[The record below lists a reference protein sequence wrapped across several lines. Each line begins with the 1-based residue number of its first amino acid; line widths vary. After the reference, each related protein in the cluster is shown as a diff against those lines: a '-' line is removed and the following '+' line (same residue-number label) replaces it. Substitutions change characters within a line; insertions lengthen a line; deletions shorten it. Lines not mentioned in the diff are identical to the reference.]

1 MPSAVVPRR
10 SPHGWGSGCTSCG
23 GRVSRAGGQGIRAL
37 TAGEERVSTLA
48 AQGYSNK
55 QIAELL
61 VVTLRTVETHLTG
74 AYRKLG
80 ITGRPHLAAAMAEAA
95 RFRRGSDP
103 ADS

>member
-1 MPSAVVPRR
+1 MARTGTQTLR
-10 SPHGWGSGCTSCG
+10 G
-23 GRVSRAGGQGIRAL
+23 L

-61 VVTLRTVETHLTG
+61 VVSLRTVETHLTG

-80 ITGRPHLAAAMAEAA
+80 ISGRPHLAAAMAEAGG
-95 RFRRGSDP
+95 FRRGSD
-103 ADS
+103 ANGS